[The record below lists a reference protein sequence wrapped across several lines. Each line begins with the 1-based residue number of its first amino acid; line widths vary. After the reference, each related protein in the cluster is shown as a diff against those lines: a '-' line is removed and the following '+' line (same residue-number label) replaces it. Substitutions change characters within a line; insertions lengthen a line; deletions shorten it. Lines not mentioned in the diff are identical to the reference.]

1 MSTPASGGLSSA
13 PLLGV
18 ATSALGRRWVSHAI
32 AEADVTSLI
41 RQAGVSDAVAR
52 VLTARGVGVDLAE
65 QFLHPTLRDLMPDP
79 SVLAGMDDAVGRVV
93 KAICDSERIT
103 IFGDYDVD
111 GATSSALL
119 HRFLRAVGAD
129 VSVYIPDRMVE
140 GYGPNAPA
148 LLKLRAEGTAV
159 IITVDCGISAF
170 APLMVARDAGLDVVV
185 IDHHKAEAQ
194 LPAAAAVVNPN
205 RLDDSSGL
213 GHLAAVG
220 VAFLLAVAVNRKLR
234 EQGWYGASR
243 PEPDLRQWLDIVALG
258 TVCDVV
264 PLKGLNRA
272 FVVQGLKV
280 LANGANAGLSALAR
294 VSRVDGRPT
303 AFHLG
308 YLLGPRVN
316 AGGRVGQAD
325 LGTRLLSTDDPDE
338 AAGLAMRLD
347 EFNAARREIE
357 AAVLVEAIEQVESN
371 ADPAQPV
378 LFAMGNG
385 WHPGVIGIVAGRL
398 KDRYDRPTWVLAL
411 EGGIAKGSG
420 RSVPGVDL
428 GRVILAARESGLLMN
443 GGGHAMAAG
452 LTVAEAQIPALMAF
466 IQEQVMRQLA
476 GEMFA
481 PQMVLD
487 GVLAVHGVTP
497 ALVEELAT
505 VAPFGAGNDEPRF
518 AVVNARV
525 VKADVVGSGHV
536 RCFLT
541 GQNGGRLKA
550 IAFNAA
556 DSQVGH
562 LLLTARDQG
571 LHLAG
576 TIRADT
582 WQGRND
588 VQLCIEDAAWAR

>member
-1 MSTPASGGLSSA
+1 M
-13 PLLGV
+13 
-18 ATSALGRRWVSHAI
+18 
-32 AEADVTSLI
+32 
-41 RQAGVSDAVAR
+41 SDAVAR
-52 VLTARGVGVDLAE
+52 VLVARGVGVAE
-65 QFLHPTLRDLMPDP
+65 AAQFLQPTLRDLMPDP
-79 SVLAGMDDAVGRVV
+79 RVLTDMDAAVVRVV
-93 KAICDSERIT
+93 AAIQAGERIA

-119 HRFLRAVGAD
+119 RRFFRAVDAD
-129 VSVYIPDRMVE
+129 AVVYIPDRMIE
-140 GYGPNAPA
+140 GYGPNTPA
-148 LLKLRAEGTAV
+148 LLKLRAEGAAV
-159 IITVDCGISAF
+159 VITVDCGIVAF
-170 APLMVARDAGLDVVV
+170 APIAAAREAGLDVIV
-185 IDHHKAEAQ
+185 IDHHKAEPS
-194 LPAAAAVVNPN
+194 LPVAAAVVNPN
-205 RLDDSSGL
+205 RIDDSSGL

-220 VAFLLAVAVNRKLR
+220 VAFLLIVAVNRGLR
-234 EQGWYGASR
+234 ECGWYGMKR

-280 LANGANAGLSALAR
+280 LANGVNPGLAALSRVAR
-294 VSRVDGRPT
+294 VDTRPT

-316 AGGRVGQAD
+316 AGGRVGEAS

-338 AAGLAMRLD
+338 AAGIATRLD

-357 AAVLVEAIEQVESN
+357 AAVLGEAIEQVETS
-371 ADPAQPV
+371 ADPEQPV
-378 LFAMGNG
+378 LFAVGKG

-398 KDRYDRPTWVLAL
+398 RERYDRPALVIAL

-420 RSVPGVDL
+420 RSIPGVDL
-428 GRVILAARESGLLMN
+428 GRAVMAAREAGLLIN

-452 LTVAEAQIPALMAF
+452 LTVAETDIPTLISFM
-466 IQEQVMRQLA
+466 QNEVQRQLA
-476 GEMFA
+476 GEHLA
-481 PQMVLD
+481 PLLVLD
-487 GVLAVHGVTP
+487 GALAVPAVTV
-497 ALVEELAT
+497 ALVEELAA

-518 AVVNARV
+518 AVVGAQV
-525 VKADVVGSGHV
+525 VKADIVGSGHV

-541 GQNGGRLKA
+541 GRGGGRLKA

-556 DSQVGH
+556 DSELGH
-562 LLLTARDQG
+562 LLLTGGGRSI
-571 LHLAG
+571 HLCG

-588 VQLCIEDAAWAR
+588 VQLCIDDAALVP